1 MTNLPPDP
9 PPPRTNVA
17 DVLLLTIAALMA
29 LVLVYNLVDFG
40 RLVWGGG
47 HC

>member
-1 MTNLPPDP
+1 MENKPTDP
-9 PPPRTNVA
+9 PPPRTNVT

-29 LVLVYNLVDFG
+29 LVLVANFVDFG

>member
-1 MTNLPPDP
+1 MTNLPTDP
-9 PPPRTNVA
+9 PPPRTNVT

-29 LVLVYNLVDFG
+29 LVLVANLVDFG